1 MGVQDVARAGQRAS
15 RSVWIDRAARAGL
28 VAYGVMH
35 LLIAFL
41 ALRIAFGGG
50 GGNASSQ
57 GALHELARQPF
68 GHGLLLAVA
77 IGLFLLALWRL
88 VDGLTGHRDHDD
100 AARWGLRAADVGKA
114 VIYAGI
120 GVSGLRV
127 AAGGSSHS
135 HTRSWTARLMDLPA
149 GQVLVGLVGLGIA
162 VYGGVMVWRGVT
174 GRMAKKLD
182 AEGRSGESG
191 RAYLFLGAAGSVA
204 KGVAFLVVAALFCY
218 AAVTHDPHKSGGL
231 DVALHKVVQQ
241 PFGPWLLALVA
252 LGIGCYGLFALVR
265 ARHLSR

>member
-15 RSVWIDRAARAGL
+15 RSEWIDRAARAGL

-41 ALRIAFGGG
+41 AFRIAF
-50 GGNASSQ
+50 
-57 GALHELARQPF
+57 
-68 GHGLLLAVA
+68 
-77 IGLFLLALWRL
+77 
-88 VDGLTGHRDHDD
+88 
-100 AARWGLRAADVGKA
+100 
-114 VIYAGI
+114 

-162 VYGGVMVWRGVT
+162 VYGGVMVWRGAT
-174 GRMAKKLD
+174 GRMAEKLD

-204 KGVAFLVVAALFCY
+204 KGIAFLVVASLFCY

-231 DVALHKVVQQ
+231 DIALHKVVQQ

-252 LGIGCYGLFALVR
+252 LGIGCYGLFSLVR

>member
-1 MGVQDVARAGQRAS
+1 MGMQDVARAGQRAS
-15 RSVWIDRAARAGL
+15 RSAWIDRAARAGL
-28 VAYGVMH
+28 VAYAAMH
-35 LLIAFL
+35 LVIAFL
-41 ALRIAFGGG
+41 ALRIAFGAGG
-50 GGNASSQ
+50 GSASSQ
-57 GALHELARQPF
+57 GALHALARQPF

-88 VDGLTGHRDHDD
+88 VDGLTGHLDHDA
-100 AARWGLRAADVGKA
+100 AARWGLRVVDVGKA
-114 VIYAGI
+114 AVYTGI
-120 GVSGLRV
+120 GVSGLRL

-149 GQVLVGLVGLGIA
+149 GQVLVALVGIGIA

-174 GRMAKKLD
+174 GRVAEKLD

-218 AAVTHDPHKSGGL
+218 AAATHDAHRSGGL
-231 DVALHKVVQQ
+231 DVALHTVVQQ

-252 LGIGCYGLFALVR
+252 LGIGCYGLFALAR